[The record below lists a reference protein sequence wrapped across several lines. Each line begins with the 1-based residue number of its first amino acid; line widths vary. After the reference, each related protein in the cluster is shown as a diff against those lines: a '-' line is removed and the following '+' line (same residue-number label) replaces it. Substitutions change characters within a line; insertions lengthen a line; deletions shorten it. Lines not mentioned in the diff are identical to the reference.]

1 MQIKELNPYAAFKF
15 NGMLQELNQ
24 IGRHAKRLEEEAL
37 DLKSMNGIADLELS
51 EEAAKEAS
59 NMTEFLDGIV
69 DSARQMEKEAF
80 CMTSSINNCTP
91 GLDEIIED
99 AQKAYQGALDEMD
112 AACGGMI
119 RQAAADIQAQYR
131 QHPEWG
137 KMPMRCVDA
146 LQSGKPLKDIIHV
159 GVRDGAISISELD
172 NQTGLPVR
180 DVTAMFTKNI

>member
-119 RQAAADIQAQYR
+119 RQAATEIQAQFR
-131 QHPEWG
+131 HHPEWG
-137 KMPMRCVDA
+137 KMPMHCVDA
-146 LQSGKPLKDIIHV
+146 LQSGKPLEDVIRV
-159 GVRDGAISISELD
+159 GVEHGSISISERD
-172 NQTGLPVR
+172 PQTGEPVR
-180 DVTAMFTKNI
+180 DVTAEFTKNI